1 MATSAKSL
9 SLDDPLAADS
19 RASETAGP
27 GCEFSIASVPRQS
40 EGAVGVVG
48 TIRQVV
54 ALRTHG
60 EASTAWRLG
69 DTVSVRLHHRWDDD
83 EDRPEPDL
91 TDPATA
97 AALTRA
103 ARGVRLVKLIHLAL
117 LALGIGLLALALLLR
132 VN

>member
-1 MATSAKSL
+1 MRSGHWT
-9 SLDDPLAADS
+9 LAADW
-19 RASETAGP
+19 
-27 GCEFSIASVPRQS
+27 C
-40 EGAVGVVG
+40 
-48 TIRQVV
+48 
-54 ALRTHG
+54 
-60 EASTAWRLG
+60 AWVTL
-69 DTVSVRLHHRWDDD
+69 VSVRLHHRWDDD

-117 LALGIGLLALALLLR
+117 VALGIGLLALALLLR